1 MSDPVSAEQDAEP
14 VVVDPSAVPAAVVVP
29 TEETVPAEVVTPE
42 TDVEE
47 ESRSVQL
54 RMRRA
59 PRYLPFGLSGALIG
73 VIAGVVLA
81 LSFSATSDYSIRTI
95 AGYFAAIFGL
105 VGALTALGLAVLIER
120 RRR

>member
-47 ESRSVQL
+47 ESGPVQL